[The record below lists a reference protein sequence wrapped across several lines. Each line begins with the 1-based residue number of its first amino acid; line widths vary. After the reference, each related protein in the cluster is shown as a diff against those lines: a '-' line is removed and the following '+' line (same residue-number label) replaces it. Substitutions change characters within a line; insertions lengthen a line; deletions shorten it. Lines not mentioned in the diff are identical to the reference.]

1 MLSNTA
7 IPHHYAEFKRA
18 VLSGEI
24 PVCREISMEMNRIDH
39 LVEDP
44 RYYYDD
50 EAIDGFVRYCENEC
64 TLTNGD
70 SFTLLP
76 SFRVWAEQL
85 LAWFY
90 FEEQS
95 VYVPNESGV
104 GGHYETRRIKHRL
117 VDKQYLIVGRE
128 RPSPCTPP

>member
-18 VLSGEI
+18 VLFGEV

-64 TLTNGD
+64 TLITLNLI
-70 SFTLLP
+70 SFYPMVDKTPVALKDATVVLRRGAETL
-76 SFRVWAEQL
+76 AEGRTD
-85 LAWFY
+85 
-90 FEEQS
+90 
-95 VYVPNESGV
+95 ESGNV
-104 GGHYETRRIKHRL
+104 
-117 VDKQYLIVGRE
+117 
-128 RPSPCTPP
+128 C